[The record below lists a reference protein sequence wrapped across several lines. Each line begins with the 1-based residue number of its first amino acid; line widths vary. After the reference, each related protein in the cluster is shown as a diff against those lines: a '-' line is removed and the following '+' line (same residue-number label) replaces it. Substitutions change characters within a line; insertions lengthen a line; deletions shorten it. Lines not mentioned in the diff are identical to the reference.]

1 MADIF
6 DIYPQKFYL
15 LSVRNCRFLD
25 MSSSDHR
32 LDQAVEKAFSQIKCL
47 EGGNIYAIY
56 EYEEKTLSILQALS
70 DKYKEQYPKVQQLP
84 AFLKTFKKGE
94 KFIRQNSAVSL
105 FDLKSS
111 IVKVLALS
119 KDLDIHKAHEAFV
132 QNWARIYLSFQTYSF
147 GFLPDK
153 YT

>member
-15 LSVRNCRFLD
+15 FSVRNCRFLD

-56 EYEEKTLSILQALS
+56 EYEERTLSILQALS

-84 AFLKTFKKGE
+84 AFFKTFKKGE

-111 IVKVLALS
+111 IVNVLALS
-119 KDLDIHKAHEAFV
+119 KF
-132 QNWARIYLSFQTYSF
+132 T
-147 GFLPDK
+147 
-153 YT
+153 